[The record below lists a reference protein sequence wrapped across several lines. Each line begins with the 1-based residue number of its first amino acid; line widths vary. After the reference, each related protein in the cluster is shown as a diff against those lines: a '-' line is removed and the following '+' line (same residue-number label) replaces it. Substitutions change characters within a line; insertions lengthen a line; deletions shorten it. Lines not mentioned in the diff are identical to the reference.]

1 MARDVRA
8 AELNNLKLALATFAL
23 QLNAFE
29 ERLKRRS
36 FETETR
42 SPTRFR
48 KTSELQFAKNIL
60 SAMKGAEGD
69 GHVKPR

>member
-1 MARDVRA
+1 MARDLRA

-36 FETETR
+36 FETENL
-42 SPTRFR
+42 SPTRSR
-48 KTSELQFAKNIL
+48 RTSELQFAKNIL

-69 GHVKPR
+69 GQVKPG